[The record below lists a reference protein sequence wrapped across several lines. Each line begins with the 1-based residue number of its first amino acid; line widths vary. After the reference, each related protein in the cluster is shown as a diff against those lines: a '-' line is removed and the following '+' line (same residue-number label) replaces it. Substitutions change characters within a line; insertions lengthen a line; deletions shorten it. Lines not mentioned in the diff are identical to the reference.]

1 MSTRQYIG
9 ARYVPKLFENP
20 DGTNNWL
27 QNYAYEALTI
37 VTYLNAS
44 YTSKK
49 PVPAS
54 TSNPA
59 SAPDYWV
66 LSGNYNAQVEQYRQT
81 VEEYKEQVTS
91 FDGRITQNA
100 TEIDEINGEI
110 TNIKNV
116 TDHSDLMVL
125 SGKTMGF
132 IGDSWGTGNGV
143 SNGEA
148 YPEVVCNRLSMGCV
162 NKCVGGAGF
171 LRRAGGT
178 GKTFTD
184 QLNDLVTENGT
195 TPIDYVCVMGGF
207 NDVNNSYDAEEI
219 REACLTLINN
229 IRSKLPNA
237 KIIWMGFNMR
247 CNVLDEKFRQA
258 MSYVNNAYK
267 QCATGII
274 YGARNWQFDLIGYE
288 NYFNNDCVHPNVTGH
303 RIIANQIINT
313 LLGGGGNQMCA
324 TQSFLNGFSPFTG
337 FTATGDWC
345 VRRCGEDVIIT
356 IGTLTNENDIS
367 TGITTSTY
375 KIEEH
380 YCPALPEVV
389 QVYTHSQ
396 YDVVLMINSDGT
408 LNLQKKS
415 TGDIPSGTTFHI
427 PTIRYPLYSKGTA

>member
-1 MSTRQYIG
+1 MSERQYIG
-9 ARYVPKLFENP
+9 ARYVPKFFENP
-20 DGTNNWL
+20 DGTNEWL
-27 QNYAYEALTI
+27 ESVNYEALTV
-37 VTYLNAS
+37 VTYLGSS

-49 PVPAS
+49 PVPQS
-54 TSNPA
+54 VG
-59 SAPDYWV
+59 APNVNSEYWA
-66 LSGNYNAQVEQYRQT
+66 LTGNYNAQVEEYRKA
-81 VEEYKEQVTS
+81 VEEYQNTVNS
-91 FDGRITQNA
+91 FDGRITQNE
-100 TEIDEINGEI
+100 TEIDEM
-110 TNIKNV
+110 KNDV
-116 TDHSDLMVL
+116 EGAKEFIESGSLLVL
-125 SGKTMGF
+125 TGKTIGF
-132 IGDSWGTGNGV
+132 IGDSWGAGNGV
-143 SNGEA
+143 SSGEA

-162 NKCVGGAGF
+162 NKCVGGSGF
-171 LRRAGGT
+171 LRKAGGT

-184 QLNDLVTENGT
+184 QLNDLVTENET

-207 NDVNNSYDAEEI
+207 NDVNNNYGAEDI
-219 REACLTLINN
+219 REACLALIGN
-229 IRSKLPNA
+229 IRSELPNA

-313 LLGGGGNQMCA
+313 LLGGGGNEMCA
-324 TQSFLNGFSPFTG
+324 TQSFLNGFSPITG

-356 IGTLTNENDIS
+356 IGTLTNENEIT

-389 QVYTHSQ
+389 QVYTNSQ

-415 TGDIPSGTTFHI
+415 TGNIPSGTTFHI
-427 PTIRYPLYSKGTA
+427 PTIRYPLYSNGKA